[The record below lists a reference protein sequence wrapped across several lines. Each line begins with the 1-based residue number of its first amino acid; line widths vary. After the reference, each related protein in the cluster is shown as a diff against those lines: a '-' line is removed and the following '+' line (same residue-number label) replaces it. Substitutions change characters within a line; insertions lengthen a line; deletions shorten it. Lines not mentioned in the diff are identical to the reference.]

1 MKQSGSLG
9 QSPPDAHGI
18 IAGSTISHPHASPS
32 FSIAFN
38 HSTKMNILKYHFRK
52 KYLHNRNQGWI
63 NLALLLM
70 AATVVCCYKPA
81 YRWLTETIENNIL
94 LSLTLCALLFLKF
107 LLSRMYYI
115 SCIQEGDCKAR
126 GCAGSSCL
134 LTIVMAAC
142 IIILSIKACR
152 EHSKPTPQEQA
163 VRELACSPSDKSTG
177 KNP

>member
-1 MKQSGSLG
+1 MKQSGSWG

-18 IAGSTISHPHASPS
+18 IAGHIISHPHASPS
-32 FSIAFN
+32 FPIAFN

-94 LSLTLCALLFLKF
+94 LSLTLCAGGQQGKGMCRQQLPADH
-107 LLSRMYYI
+107 R
-115 SCIQEGDCKAR
+115 D
-126 GCAGSSCL
+126 GCMHRHPDHQGMQGAQQDDTSG
-134 LTIVMAAC
+134 
-142 IIILSIKACR
+142 
-152 EHSKPTPQEQA
+152 
-163 VRELACSPSDKSTG
+163 TG
-177 KNP
+177 CQGTGMFPF

>member
-1 MKQSGSLG
+1 
-9 QSPPDAHGI
+9 
-18 IAGSTISHPHASPS
+18 
-32 FSIAFN
+32 
-38 HSTKMNILKYHFRK
+38 
-52 KYLHNRNQGWI
+52 
-63 NLALLLM
+63 
-70 AATVVCCYKPA
+70 
-81 YRWLTETIENNIL
+81 
-94 LSLTLCALLFLKF
+94 
-107 LLSRMYYI
+107 MYYI

>member
-1 MKQSGSLG
+1 
-9 QSPPDAHGI
+9 
-18 IAGSTISHPHASPS
+18 
-32 FSIAFN
+32 
-38 HSTKMNILKYHFRK
+38 MNILKYHFRK

-94 LSLTLCALLFLKF
+94 LSLTLCA
-107 LLSRMYYI
+107 MYYI
-115 SCIQEGDCKAR
+115 SCIQEGDSKAR

-142 IIILSIKACR
+142 IIILTIKACR

-163 VRELACSPSDKSTG
+163 VRELACSPPYNSTG

>member
-1 MKQSGSLG
+1 
-9 QSPPDAHGI
+9 
-18 IAGSTISHPHASPS
+18 
-32 FSIAFN
+32 
-38 HSTKMNILKYHFRK
+38 MNILKYHFRK

-81 YRWLTETIENNIL
+81 YRWLTDTIDNNIL

-115 SCIQEGDCKAR
+115 SCIQEGDSKAR
-126 GCAGSSCL
+126 GCAGSSCM

-142 IIILSIKACR
+142 IVILTIKACR
-152 EHSKPTPQEQA
+152 EHSRPTPQQQA
-163 VRELACSPSDKSTG
+163 VRELACSSSDNSTG